1 MLKGSFGGYMLKGSL
16 VFLGT
21 SKLLPITHVKE
32 VFFFGGG
39 GGIYVLKG
47 PWVFVSVY

>member
-1 MLKGSFGGYMLKGSL
+1 MLKGSL

-21 SKLLPITHVKE
+21 SKLLPITHVKG
-32 VFFFGGG
+32 VFL

-47 PWVFVSVY
+47 PWVFLGAC